1 MGDEGKEDS
10 KGEKGRMT
18 EGQSQGGEYQS
29 AHWRGGGVPQDHEEA
44 PGGLQGL
51 NLHCGVR
58 EEIPV
63 LHPRLSSLQNASP
76 VAALELKPRDK
87 EIKLGPKQHS

>member
-1 MGDEGKEDS
+1 MKSPGKKDTGQGDKGPMGWEMGDEGKEDS

-51 NLHCGVR
+51 KLHCGVR
-58 EEIPV
+58 
-63 LHPRLSSLQNASP
+63 
-76 VAALELKPRDK
+76 
-87 EIKLGPKQHS
+87 